1 MTAETPDPITTAAA
15 RYKRDKEK
23 ADKSRKELATLVLDA
38 LREPGAEP
46 VDIARRAEWT
56 SAYVRKLARDN
67 HIDADPAY
75 KARTEKARARLLAEA
90 VAKPAPA
97 APRRKA
103 APPIADRPHAG
114 PPARTRQE
122 ADAHVDRLYDIVR
135 DRAKPQEWARL
146 EQLVHRI
153 PDAGRKLALLGQ
165 AHELLSREEM
175 DSLAYTEIPGPPA
188 DATEES

>member
-97 APRRKA
+97 PPRRKV
-103 APPIADRPHAG
+103 APPIAESPRTELPL
-114 PPARTRQE
+114 RTREE
-122 ADAHVDRLYDIVR
+122 ADAEVDRLYVIVR
-135 DRAKPQEWARL
+135 DRATPQEWARL
-146 EQLVHRI
+146 EQLVQRI
-153 PDAGRKLALLGQ
+153 PDSGRKLALLGQ
-165 AHELLSREEM
+165 AHGLLSHEEL
-175 DSLAYTEIPGPPA
+175 DSLAYTEVPGPAA